1 MMNELTVKREI
12 ESLALIVKLID
23 DFVKL
28 YELDEQ
34 TGYLLNLTAEE
45 LFTNMVKY
53 SSEGTGDINIIL
65 SFEKNKVMMKFK
77 DHGVDEFDVTKARQ
91 PDFDASLEDK
101 RIGGLGIHLVKE
113 MMDKVEYEYKDRT
126 SIITVFKK
134 VEK

>member
-1 MMNELTVKREI
+1 MNELTIKREI
-12 ESLALIVKLID
+12 ESLELIVKLIEK
-23 DFVKL
+23 FVIQHKL
-28 YELDEQ
+28 DNQ
-34 TGYLLNLTAEE
+34 TSYLLNLSAEE

-53 SSEGTGDINIIL
+53 SREGTGDINIIL
-65 SFEKNKVMMKFK
+65 SFDKNKVMMKFK
-77 DHGVDEFDVTKARQ
+77 DHGVDEFDITKARE

-126 SIITVFKK
+126 SIITVFKN